1 MPDFSDEQYSYR
13 TIMNRKLS
21 MVPSDLDT
29 REGSVLWN
37 TLGPN
42 SMEIANLYQLLLVIQ
57 QNQYADT
64 ADRDN
69 LIKLA
74 RLRGLTP
81 YPATSTIISANFY
94 SDMTNQTPYNPAS
107 GDTFYAQNTKQ
118 VYTVTTQI
126 ADGEWRLEA
135 NVAGESGNNVSGNLI
150 PTVAINGLAGAV
162 FKEILIYGED
172 EESTEDLRA
181 RYMASLESKAYA
193 GNKAFY
199 REYTEAYQGVGSCR
213 VYRAYQGAG
222 GHVGLCITDSEYG
235 VPTSELISAVQEYI
249 DPSES
254 QGEGVG
260 VAPIDHIVTVFGVTE
275 LTINVNLNITC
286 IEGTQWNDIKPS
298 IQLAIENYF
307 QELREGWADQD
318 YIIVRASQIIARV
331 LNVSSVLDVT
341 YCAINGSTA
350 NIQLQ
355 DSQIPKLGTLD
366 GSVL

>member
-94 SDMTNQTPYNPAS
+94 SDMTTQTPYNPAS

-213 VYRAYQGAG
+213 VYRAYQGVG

-286 IEGTQWNDIKPS
+286 IEGTKWNDIKPS
-298 IQLAIENYF
+298 IRLAIENYF

>member
-1 MPDFSDEQYSYR
+1 MPDFSSEEYSYR

-42 SMEIANLYQLLLVIQ
+42 SMEISNLYQLLLANQ
-57 QNQYADT
+57 QNQYPDT

-69 LIKLA
+69 LIRLA

-94 SDMTNQTPYNPAS
+94 SDMTTKTPYNPAS
-107 GDTFYAQNTKQ
+107 GDTFYAQDTRN

-126 ADGEWRLEA
+126 SDGEWRLEA
-135 NVAGESGNNVSGNLI
+135 NVPGESGNDVSGNLI

-162 FKEILIYGED
+162 FKQILIYGED
-172 EESTEDLRA
+172 EESTEDLRQ
-181 RYMASLESKAYA
+181 RYMDSLESKSYA

-213 VYRAYQGAG
+213 VYRAYGGQG

-235 VPTSELISAVQEYI
+235 VPTSELVQAVQKYI

-260 VAPIDHIVTVFGVTE
+260 VAPIDHIVTVFGVTTQ
-275 LTINVNLNITC
+275 TINVNLNITC
-286 IEGTQWNDIKPS
+286 VEGTQWTDLKPT
-298 IQLAIENYF
+298 IQLVIEKYF
-307 QELREGWADQD
+307 KELAQGWADEP

-331 LNVSSVLDVT
+331 LDVSSVLDVT

-355 DSQIPKLGTLD
+355 DSQIPALGTLD
-366 GSVL
+366 GSII